1 VVNSNGQ
8 VALIKMRKYGVWGFP
23 KGRINENESPL
34 DATKREVEEETGIQE
49 YRNTGIQEYRNT
61 GFEFSKRS
69 G

>member
-1 VVNSNGQ
+1 MVNSNGQ

-49 YRNTGIQEYRNT
+49 YRNTG
-61 GFEFSKRS
+61 FEFSKRS